1 MSFWSD
7 LLNKFSGS
15 AEPGGKP
22 VAQKPVSTPEV
33 HPKGLTYEVVQF
45 QMDYNGRPLCS
56 KPFFDVKSKNDQR
69 LTTFPEPQKPLET
82 DRAEFLG
89 LVADT
94 GFHPLNKMIA
104 FQQWGP
110 DSKEEDGRESR
121 PYLWFDDAA
130 AENLCKALTGSP
142 VRRLILIFTKL
153 KPGALLHFAKALKNA
168 PAKAAAVASPA
179 SGRKAGGSLL
189 DMLGLRWAFSG
200 DDLTD
205 DPEVAGEI
213 AKVAGFLGLERLSLL
228 TSKFNGTVESALAEG
243 LKGAPRLKT
252 IRVFQRD
259 DGNTW
264 PEIKTRWSGK

>member
-1 MSFWSD
+1 M
-7 LLNKFSGS
+7 
-15 AEPGGKP
+15 
-22 VAQKPVSTPEV
+22 
-33 HPKGLTYEVVQF
+33 
-45 QMDYNGRPLCS
+45 
-56 KPFFDVKSKNDQR
+56 
-69 LTTFPEPQKPLET
+69 
-82 DRAEFLG
+82 
-89 LVADT
+89 
-94 GFHPLNKMIA
+94 
-104 FQQWGP
+104 
-110 DSKEEDGRESR
+110 
-121 PYLWFDDAA
+121 
-130 AENLCKALTGSP
+130 
-142 VRRLILIFTKL
+142 
-153 KPGALLHFAKALKNA
+153 
-168 PAKAAAVASPA
+168 ASPA

-189 DMLGLRWAFSG
+189 DMLGLWWAFSG